1 MAAKTRLTLEEFE
14 CLTHDGM
21 LHELNEGEFV
31 SVTHPKF
38 RHTRI
43 AHRLQEVL
51 SGYLQ
56 AKPTGE
62 IFLEAGCLLRV
73 DPPTLRVPDV
83 SYLSADRIRQA
94 PLDEYVE
101 GTPELAVEIVSPSDS
116 AEDLDQKVMQYLAAG
131 SLSVWVFC
139 PRTRKIHIHRAHSN
153 PLVVEENQFL
163 EAPELFPGW
172 SVRVSDLL

>member
-1 MAAKTRLTLEEFE
+1 M
-14 CLTHDGM
+14 
-21 LHELNEGEFV
+21 
-31 SVTHPKF
+31 
-38 RHTRI
+38 
-43 AHRLQEVL
+43 
-51 SGYLQ
+51 
-56 AKPTGE
+56 
-62 IFLEAGCLLRV
+62 
-73 DPPTLRVPDV
+73 

-101 GTPELAVEIVSPSDS
+101 GAPELAVEIVSPSDS

-131 SLSVWVFC
+131 SLSVWVVY

-172 SVRVSDLL
+172 